1 MRRVGILG
9 AGFVARHL
17 YASLAGPAGAAAGLA
32 PAFVWARR
40 PVTTGFADPAHRLA
54 RIEDAPPADLVVEAA
69 HPDLS
74 RSHGAGLLARGA
86 YMPLSVTALADDALR
101 LRLVAAARAAGTR
114 LLLPAGALVG
124 GQALVAVQDRWAE
137 VTITFRKHPA
147 SIDFAA
153 AGIGLAA
160 IRGPTVLHDGPVRT
174 IAARFPRN
182 VNTMVTCALVSLGLD
197 ATRAVL
203 VADPALDHGLAE
215 LRARGIDGSELL
227 TRKRQPMAGVSGTE
241 MAASVFRSVRLALG
255 ADALTLV

>member
-1 MRRVGILG
+1 MRRVGIIG

-17 YASLAGPAGAAAGLA
+17 YAGLAGPGGAAEWLA

-40 PVTTGFADPAHRLA
+40 PDETGFADPAHRLE
-54 RIEDAPPADLVVEAA
+54 RLGDAPPADLVVEAA

-74 RSHGAGLLARGA
+74 RSHGAAFLARGD

-101 LRLVAAARAAGTR
+101 GRLVAAARAAGTR

-124 GQALVAVQDRWAE
+124 GQALLAVQPRWAE

-147 SIDFAA
+147 SIDFSA
-153 AGIGLAA
+153 AGIDPAA
-160 IRGPTVLHDGPVRT
+160 IRGATVLHDGPVRS

-203 VADPALDHGLAE
+203 VADPALDHGVAE
-215 LRARGIDGSELL
+215 LRALGIDGSELF

-241 MAASVFRSVRLALG
+241 MAASVLRSVRLALG
-255 ADALTLV
+255 AGAMALV